1 MKNTKYYDTSAF
13 IIDNGAFE
21 GFDKNDITAPMH
33 LGVGDIF
40 FFVNCLNRPSS
51 PLCKMFHDGIF
62 RGWKIINQSESLSDF
77 QRFNKDD
84 RIVIM
89 WQAKENR

>member
-40 FFVNCLNRPSS
+40 FFCQLFKSAFFSAV
-51 PLCKMFHDGIF
+51 
-62 RGWKIINQSESLSDF
+62 
-77 QRFNKDD
+77 
-84 RIVIM
+84 
-89 WQAKENR
+89 